1 MFELNILPMNENDL
15 AEVYEIEK
23 ASFIDPWSFE
33 SFKEELHRKDS
44 KNLVAKIDN
53 KIVGYIIFWL
63 VSDEIHILNIAVH
76 PLYKNQKI
84 GSRLLQ
90 YCLEF
95 AKQNNFKYCTLEVR
109 ESNLLAQKLYE
120 KFDFKSIYKRKKY
133 YKGPEDAIVMGKK
146 L

>member
-1 MFELNILPMNENDL
+1 MNENDL

-23 ASFIDPWSFE
+23 ASFIDPWSYS
-33 SFKEELHRKDS
+33 SFKEELFREDS

-84 GSRLLQ
+84 GSKLLQ

-109 ESNLLAQKLYE
+109 ESNSAAQKLYE
-120 KFDFKSIYKRKKY
+120 KFDFKYVYKRKKY
-133 YKGPEDAIVMGKK
+133 YKGPEDAIVMGKI